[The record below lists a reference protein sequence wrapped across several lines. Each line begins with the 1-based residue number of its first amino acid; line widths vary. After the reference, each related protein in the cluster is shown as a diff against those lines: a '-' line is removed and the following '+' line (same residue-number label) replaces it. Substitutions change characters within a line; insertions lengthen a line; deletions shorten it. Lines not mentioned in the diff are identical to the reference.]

1 MSPAR
6 TTATGYVGHVWAGVP
21 ALSGEHSRAAC
32 SRCRGIRRTRHDG
45 VTYRVEFSRDGVT
58 WGDRFECVTAGSA
71 T

>member
-6 TTATGYVGHVWAGVP
+6 TTATGYVGHVWRHVTAPV
-21 ALSGEHSRAAC
+21 GEVSRAVC
-32 SRCRGIRRTRHDG
+32 DRCKGSRRIARIGDP
-45 VTYRVEFSRDGVT
+45 VEFSRDGVT